1 MGTTP
6 QSVEEIQHL
15 LDNLRAAIR
24 EVAHEINNPL
34 GVLRMATYFLESADP
49 GPEKRAEYFKVMGE
63 SIDKI
68 EENLNRLRAIREN
81 PALKLSDLPPKMAQE

>member
-1 MGTTP
+1 MGTSP
-6 QSVEEIQHL
+6 QSAQEVQQL

-24 EVAHEINNPL
+24 EIAHEINNPL

-49 GPEKRAEYFKVMGE
+49 GPEKKAEYFKVMSE
-63 SIDKI
+63 SIDRI

-81 PALKLSDLPPKMAQE
+81 PSLKLSDLPPKIGQE